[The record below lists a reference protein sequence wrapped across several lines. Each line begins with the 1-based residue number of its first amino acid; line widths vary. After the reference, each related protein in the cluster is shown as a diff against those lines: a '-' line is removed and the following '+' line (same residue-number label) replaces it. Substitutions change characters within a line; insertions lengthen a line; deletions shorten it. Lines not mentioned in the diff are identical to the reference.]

1 MHLKGIVYFCL
12 IMIFG
17 FESILADVTKKS
29 QEINGFKDIAFCE
42 SFDSA
47 REKIEKYTATK
58 NIFADRYE
66 GKIQIDYIYLGD
78 IPVRALLFF
87 DHNKKFYGYCV
98 FSLKG
103 RMLDE
108 PELKVDIEFFNN
120 VFTIKFGDPVTKN
133 DFNFSDVLS
142 GYITAI
148 NSYCSDKFE
157 IFTGIWLSDYH
168 YYVGGYV
175 YVKTMKSEYENFKN
189 VQKKSNINESSKDF

>member
-1 MHLKGIVYFCL
+1 MHLKGIVYFWL
-12 IMIFG
+12 IMIFV

-108 PELKVDIEFFNN
+108 PELKVDIE
-120 VFTIKFGDPVTKN
+120 
-133 DFNFSDVLS
+133 
-142 GYITAI
+142 
-148 NSYCSDKFE
+148 